1 MATERSMEIPRRL
14 LDQYF
19 QTTPYPYTRHHLDS
33 YNQFLETDLPTIIQS
48 QNPLIVVKDLIP
60 GTNTYEYKVEVY
72 IGGLEGKA
80 LHLGTPTLQHMAGE
94 EVRLLFP
101 NEARLRNLTY
111 AAGLYADI
119 LIRVT
124 FASEVKDDKPIVR
137 EVTLPQFPLV
147 QVPVMLHS
155 KACLLSGKPSEFLQS
170 VGECPYD
177 QGGYFII
184 NGTEKIL
191 ITHQEQAFNTL
202 YIQNQEAD
210 PQIATYSSISCL
222 SPETRQVRRVTF
234 AIVRK
239 SEALQVGLPFVRKA
253 IPICILFRALGLE
266 SDEEITRAIVA
277 SMDVEELKLLEPFLI
292 ACFTDAYP
300 ILDTYSAIEY
310 IKTLTKGFGEA
321 HVLDIIQN
329 QMFSHVP
336 GPVTDPGARAAFLGD
351 CVRKIYRVYIGLDAK
366 TDRDDV
372 RNQRCLVS
380 GFLTQMLFQGV
391 YKNWSK
397 AVGRAIDEEYNY
409 NKSVYKGESFMNIFA
424 ESNSAA
430 IFKNCG
436 KTVDMMTKGLMRGFK
451 GKWGS
456 GVGEDKAGVLQA
468 LSRLSYIDFM
478 SHCRRVVLEF
488 DTGMKLTGPRQLHTS
503 QYGYFCTNETPGG
516 SSIGIT
522 KNLSVLAA
530 ISTPTPTKVF
540 LEWLLRRGFMIR
552 VGDATGALKA
562 MAVPILINNGLVGY
576 TLSANELTRL
586 VKLLKWTGCLSATI
600 GVAFFIR
607 DRRILI
613 NFDEGRPMRP
623 LLHMAPWTYLK
634 YPKDK
639 LAGKGTVWR
648 DMIMGSLPQTLD
660 HGLSWTGF
668 VDPLKEKV
676 GLSMSEYIEY
686 LTPYSG
692 LIEYVDPYEHNETFV
707 VNFLEQA
714 TNETTHVE
722 IHPSTIMSAIT
733 SLIPFS
739 HHNQSVRNQLG
750 DSQSK
755 QGISVYASN
764 AQLRY
769 DNQAHVLTNGSP
781 PLVRTLY
788 YDYLGQG
795 RLPYGTNI
803 ILAMGMFQGYNQ
815 EDGIVIN
822 HDALQRGLFNTIHYR
837 SYNVF
842 EEDDEK
848 AKTRTRIANP
858 KSVPA
863 WTDLKP
869 GMDYS
874 QLDERGIVKIGAFVD
889 ENTVIVGRTME
900 LPNGSL
906 ADASEAAQV
915 WTHGR
920 VESVVVLVNNKG
932 LRTVKI
938 RCVEYRVPELGDK
951 FSNRHGQKGTI
962 GMVVRSHDLPRT
974 AAGIVPDMIMNT
986 HAIPSRMT
994 IGHVIEMVMG
1004 KIAANVGAVADGT
1017 AFTDDGRLTKQMN
1030 NALEQ
1035 LGFERYG
1042 NEILYDGTSGKQ
1054 LKTDLFIGPIF
1065 SMRLK
1070 HMVEDKW
1077 NARGKGRREQRTHQ
1091 PTGGRGAQG
1100 GLRIGEMER
1109 DAILGHGISAFT
1121 NESYMLRSDG
1131 TSFNV
1136 CKGCGTIPIENPKT
1150 GLFVCPLCTGPVNYI
1165 GNGPS
1170 DLELIPPTRKTMV
1183 APVTIE
1189 MPYAFKLLCQ
1199 ELETYMNIG
1208 MRIMTEKDLLR
1219 LNGISKADLPALT
1232 EDEKQRGAVSL
1243 PERILPE
1250 TAVPEY
1256 RAPEEEPLEADPDLL
1271 MKLGVVPPVV
1281 PRVSDADDTVVNGT
1295 GTLRSN
1301 IDIAASVAQAQ
1312 QQGQSAVP
1320 GTLVQT
1326 DKGPMF
1332 QPNPTTVTVMPP
1344 ARSIQVV
1351 GDAEPLVADEEL
1363 TAPEPMAAPMATP
1376 MATPMAAPM
1385 AAPVAAPMTA
1395 TNIIPQVL
1403 PQQPIG
1409 QPQMGQPQMGQ
1420 PQMGQ
1425 PQMGQPQMGGGYG
1438 PFYMGPNYSPYPP
1451 QYYQQNGGYPGVNM
1465 GSGPAVYTQPS
1476 SAQVFTSGVP
1486 GAPPTIAINTDGQ
1499 TMGQFASPMNGIR
1512 PQRSNI
1518 TLKRS
1523 SNKPFGSEQP
1533 SSDSN
1538 IRVTVTKG
1546 S

>member
-1 MATERSMEIPRRL
+1 MEIPRRL

-19 QTTPYPYTRHHLDS
+19 QTTSYPYTRHHLDS
-33 YNQFLETDLPTIIQS
+33 YNQFLETDLPTIIKS
-48 QNPLIVVKDLIP
+48 QNPLIIVKDLIP
-60 GTNTYEYKVEVY
+60 GTNTYEYTVEIF
-72 IGGLEGKA
+72 IGGVDGKN
-80 LHLGTPTLQHMAGE
+80 LRLGTPTLQHMGGE

-119 LIRVT
+119 TIRVT
-124 FASEVKDDKPIVR
+124 FAHALEGQPKSR

-147 QVPVMLHS
+147 QIPVMLHS
-155 KACLLSGKPSEFLQS
+155 KACLLNGKPNEFLES

-210 PQIATYSSISCL
+210 PQITTYSSISCL

-239 SEALQVGLPFVRKA
+239 TEALQVGLPFVRKP
-253 IPICILFRALGLE
+253 IPVCILFRALGLE

-277 SMDVEELKLLEPFLI
+277 SMDVEELTLLEPYLI

-321 HVLDIIQN
+321 HVLDIIHN

-336 GPVTDPGARAAFLGD
+336 DSPGARAAYLGD
-351 CVRKIYRVYIGLDAK
+351 CVKKIYRVYIGLDNK
-366 TDRDDV
+366 VDRDDV

-409 NKSVYKGESFMNIFA
+409 NKGVYRGESFMNIFA
-424 ESNSAA
+424 ESNAAA
-430 IFKNCG
+430 IFKNPG
-436 KTVDMMTKGLMRGFK
+436 KTVDMMTAGLMRGFK

-456 GVGEDKAGVLQA
+456 GVGNDKVGVLQP

-488 DTGMKLTGPRQLHTS
+488 DTGMKLTGPRHLHTS

-516 SSIGIT
+516 ASIGIT
-522 KNLSVLAA
+522 KNLSVLTT
-530 ISTPTPTKVF
+530 ISTPTPTNEF
-540 LEWLLRRGFMIR
+540 LAWLFKRGFILR
-552 VGDATGALKA
+552 IADATGELRA
-562 MAVPILINNGLVGY
+562 MAVPVLINNGLVGY

-586 VKLLKWTGCLSATI
+586 IKLLKWTGCLSASV
-600 GVAFFIR
+600 GAAFFIR

-623 LLHMAPWTYLK
+623 LLHMEPWTASR
-634 YPKDK
+634 YPKDR
-639 LAGKGTVWR
+639 LAATGTTWR

-660 HGLSWTGF
+660 NDLSWVGF
-668 VDPLKEKV
+668 VDPLKEREGVTMK
-676 GLSMSEYIEY
+676 EYIEY
-686 LTPYSG
+686 LNPYSG
-692 LIEYVDPYEHNETFV
+692 LIEYVDPYEHNETFI

-764 AQLRY
+764 AQMRY
-769 DNQAHVLTNGSP
+769 DNQAHILANGSP

-822 HDALQRGLFNTIHYR
+822 HDALQRGLFNSIHYR
-837 SYNVF
+837 SYNIF
-842 EEDDEK
+842 EEDDDK
-848 AKTRTRIANP
+848 AKTRIRIANP
-858 KSVPA
+858 KSIPA

-874 QLDERGIVKIGAFVD
+874 HLDDRGIVKVGAYVD
-889 ENTVIVGRTME
+889 ENTVLVGRTME
-900 LPNGSL
+900 LPNGKL

-932 LRTVKI
+932 LRTVKV
-938 RCVEYRVPELGDK
+938 RCVEFREPELGDK

-974 AAGIVPDMIMNT
+974 MSGIVPDMIMNT

-1004 KIAANVGAVADGT
+1004 KIAANVGAISDGT

-1035 LGFERYG
+1035 LGFEKFG

-1054 LKTDLFIGPIF
+1054 LLTDMFIGPIF

-1121 NESYMLRSDG
+1121 HESYMLRSDG

-1136 CKGCGTIPIENPKT
+1136 CKGCGTIPIENPKS

-1165 GNGPS
+1165 GSGSS

-1208 MRIMTEKDLLR
+1208 MRIITEKDQLR
-1219 LNGISKADLPALT
+1219 LNGISKYDLPPPT
-1232 EDEKQRGAVSL
+1232 EEEKARGAVEL
-1243 PERILPE
+1243 PQRVLPE
-1250 TAVPEY
+1250 TAVPQY
-1256 RAPEEEPLEADPDLL
+1256 REPEEGVTEADPELL
-1271 MKLGVVPPVV
+1271 MKLGALPPAT
-1281 PRVSDADDTVVNGT
+1281 PRVSGADDVVVAGT
-1295 GTLRSN
+1295 DMKGS
-1301 IDIAASVAQAQ
+1301 IDIAAATALAA
-1312 QQGQSAVP
+1312 AVP
-1320 GTLVQT
+1320 GVVPGSLVQT
-1326 DKGPMF
+1326 AQGPMF

-1351 GDAEPLVADEEL
+1351 GEPEPLVADEEL
-1363 TAPEPMAAPMATP
+1363 GAAPQ
-1376 MATPMAAPM
+1376 APLQQ
-1385 AAPVAAPMTA
+1385 AQQQQAVTA
-1395 TNIIPQVL
+1395 TGVIPQMM
-1403 PQQPIG
+1403 PQQMMPQQMMPQQMMPQQMMPQQGG
-1409 QPQMGQPQMGQ
+1409 QYFQPYQ
-1420 PQMGQ
+1420 P
-1425 PQMGQPQMGGGYG
+1425 
-1438 PFYMGPNYSPYPP
+1438 
-1451 QYYQQNGGYPGVNM
+1451 YQQYVYPGVNM
-1465 GSGPAVYTQPS
+1465 SSMPTVYAASMPSPAQLY
-1476 SAQVFTSGVP
+1476 TSGVP

-1499 TMGQFASPMNGIR
+1499 TMQQFAAPQGPR

-1518 TLKRS
+1518 TLKR
-1523 SNKPFGSEQP
+1523 NKNIPFGSESEKP
-1533 SSDSN
+1533 SSDAN
-1538 IRVTVTKG
+1538 LRVTVTKG
-1546 S
+1546 T

>member
-1 MATERSMEIPRRL
+1 MEIPRRL

-19 QTTPYPYTRHHLDS
+19 QTTAYPYTRHHLDS
-33 YNQFLETDLPTIIQS
+33 YNQFLENDLPTIIKS
-48 QNPLIVVKDLIP
+48 QNPLIIVKDLIP
-60 GTNTYEYKVEVY
+60 GTNTYQYKVEIFV
-72 IGGLEGKA
+72 GGLDGSA
-80 LHLGTPTLQHMAGE
+80 LRLGTPTLQHMGGE

-119 LIRVT
+119 LVRVT
-124 FASEVKDDKPIVR
+124 FATSATAAGVPGGEPIIK
-137 EVTLPQFPLV
+137 ETMLPQFPLC
-147 QVPVMLHS
+147 QIPVMLHS
-155 KACLLSGKPSEFLQS
+155 KACLLSGKPNEFLES

-184 NGTEKIL
+184 NGTEKVL

-210 PQIATYSSISCL
+210 PKITTYSSISCL

-234 AIVRK
+234 AIIRK
-239 SEALQVGLPFVRKA
+239 TEALQVGLPFVRKA
-253 IPICILFRALGLE
+253 IPVCILFRALGVE
-266 SDEEITRAIVA
+266 SDEDITRCIIA
-277 SMDVEELKLLEPFLI
+277 SMDKDELKLMEPYLV

-300 ILDTYSAIEY
+300 ILNTYTAIEY

-321 HVLDIIQN
+321 HVLDIIHN

-336 GPVTDPGARAAFLGD
+336 DSPGARAVYLGD
-351 CVRKIYRVYIGLDAK
+351 CVRKIFRVYLGLDGK
-366 TDRDDV
+366 TDRDDT

-380 GFLTQMLFQGV
+380 GFLTQTLFQGV

-409 NKSVYKGESFMNIFA
+409 NRGVYKGESFMNIFA
-424 ESNSAA
+424 ESNTYH
-430 IFKNCG
+430 IFKSPKVKG
-436 KTVDMMTKGLMRGFK
+436 VVQTEMMTSGLMRGFK

-456 GVGEDKAGVLQA
+456 GLGEDKAGVLQP

-516 SSIGIT
+516 ASIGIT
-522 KNLSVLAA
+522 KNLSVLAT
-530 ISTPTPTKVF
+530 ISTPTPTGPF
-540 LEWLLRRGFMIR
+540 TEWLFKRGFVLR
-552 VGDATGALKA
+552 VADATGPLRA
-562 MAVPILINNGLVGY
+562 MAVPVFINNGIIGY
-576 TLSANELTRL
+576 SLSANELVRI
-586 VKLLKWTGCLSATI
+586 VKLLKWTGCLSASV

-613 NFDEGRPMRP
+613 NFDEGRPGRP
-623 LLHMAPWTYLK
+623 LLHMEPWGTGR
-634 YPKDK
+634 YPKEK
-639 LAGKGTVWR
+639 LAARGTVWR
-648 DMIMGSLPQTLD
+648 DMIMGSLPQAAD
-660 HGLSWTGF
+660 HGLSWVGF
-668 VDPLKEKV
+668 MDPLKERTGTTMK
-676 GLSMSEYIEY
+676 EYIDY

-714 TNETTHVE
+714 NEETTHVE
-722 IHPSTIMSAIT
+722 VHPSTILSAIT

-764 AQLRY
+764 AHMRY
-769 DNQAHVLTNGSP
+769 DNQAHILTNGSP

-803 ILAMGMFQGYNQ
+803 ILAMGMFAGYNQ

-837 SYNVF
+837 SYNIF
-842 EEDDEK
+842 EEDDDK

-858 KSVPA
+858 TSIPA
-863 WTDLKP
+863 WTDMKP

-874 QLDERGIVKIGAFVD
+874 QLDERGIVKVGSYVD
-889 ENTVIVGRTME
+889 ENTILVGRTME
-900 LPNGSL
+900 LPNGKL
-906 ADASEAAQV
+906 ADASESVQV

-920 VESVVVLVNNKG
+920 VESIVVLVNNKG

-938 RCVEYRVPELGDK
+938 RCVEYRMPELGDK

-974 AAGIVPDMIMNT
+974 MSGIVPDMIMNT

-994 IGHVIEMVMG
+994 IGHVIEMVTG

-1017 AFTDDGRLTKQMN
+1017 PFTDDGRLTKQMN

-1035 LGFERYG
+1035 LGFEKFG
-1042 NEILYDGTSGKQ
+1042 NEVMYDGTSGKQ
-1054 LKTDLFIGPIF
+1054 LLTDIFIGPIF

-1136 CKGCGTIPIENPKT
+1136 CKGCGTIPIENQKT
-1150 GLFVCPLCTGPVNYI
+1150 GLFVCPLCTGPVSYI
-1165 GNGPS
+1165 GSGAQ
-1170 DLELIPPTRKTMV
+1170 DLELVPPTRKTMV
-1183 APVTIE
+1183 APVTLE
-1189 MPYAFKLLCQ
+1189 MPYAFKLLAQ

-1208 MRIMTEKDLLR
+1208 MRIMTEKDVLK
-1219 LNGISKADLPALT
+1219 LNGVSKEDLPPMTAEERT
-1232 EDEKQRGAVSL
+1232 ARGVVVL
-1243 PERILPE
+1243 PTRVLPE

-1256 RAPEEEPLEADPDLL
+1256 RTPTDEGPVDADPDLL
-1271 MKLGVVPPVV
+1271 MKLGALPPAT
-1281 PRVSDADDTVVNGT
+1281 PRVSDEGDIVVDGKGDPATVASAIAVATAAATKAADGT
-1295 GTLRSN
+1295 GAPVSG
-1301 IDIAASVAQAQ
+1301 A
-1312 QQGQSAVP
+1312 
-1320 GTLVQT
+1320 LVQT
-1326 DKGPMF
+1326 EMGPMF
-1332 QPNPTTVTVMPP
+1332 QPNPTTVTVLPP

-1351 GDAEPLVADEEL
+1351 GEPEALVADEDL
-1363 TAPEPMAAPMATP
+1363 TAAQAQAPSPKTEIQAGP
-1376 MATPMAAPM
+1376 Q
-1385 AAPVAAPMTA
+1385 PVRQTGGFQA
-1395 TNIIPQVL
+1395 TNVIPQ
-1403 PQQPIG
+1403 
-1409 QPQMGQPQMGQ
+1409 MM
-1420 PQMGQ
+1420 
-1425 PQMGQPQMGGGYG
+1425 
-1438 PFYMGPNYSPYPP
+1438 P
-1451 QYYQQNGGYPGVNM
+1451 QYYMPQQQQMMPYPYGYMPQQQQMYQGVNM
-1465 GSGPAVYTQPS
+1465 GQAPAVYAQPMP
-1476 SAQVFTSGVP
+1476 SAQVFSSGVP
-1486 GAPPTIAINTDGQ
+1486 GAPPTIAVPTDDMSMQRFSSGQ
-1499 TMGQFASPMNGIR
+1499 SGQQGPKPMRGSAPGTRRRSP
-1512 PQRSNI
+1512 SN
-1518 TLKRS
+1518 
-1523 SNKPFGSEQP
+1523 NQQEDGSGSGQG
-1533 SSDSN
+1533 SSDAN
-1538 IRVTVTKG
+1538 IVIRVIKG
-1546 S
+1546 E

>member
-1 MATERSMEIPRRL
+1 MERSMEIPRKL

-33 YNQFLETDLPTIIQS
+33 YNQFLESDLPSIIKS
-48 QNPLIVVKDLIP
+48 QNPLIILKDLIQSKKESDP
-60 GTNTYEYKVEVY
+60 STYEYKVEIF
-72 IGGLEGKA
+72 IGGVDGSA
-80 LHLGTPTLQHMAGE
+80 LSLGTPTIQQVGLDNTSADI
-94 EVRLLFP
+94 RLLFP
-101 NEARLRNLTY
+101 NEARLRDLTY

-124 FASEVKDDKPIVR
+124 FGSELNEEGKPVVR
-137 EVTLPQFPLV
+137 EVILKQFPLV
-147 QVPVMLHS
+147 QIPVMLHS
-155 KACLLSGKPSEFLQS
+155 KACLLHGKPSEFLQS
-170 VGECPYD
+170 VGECPQD
-177 QGGYFII
+177 HGGYFII
-184 NGTEKIL
+184 AGTEKIL

-202 YIQNQEAD
+202 YTQNQEAD
-210 PQIATYSSISCL
+210 PLIANYSSISCL
-222 SPETRQVRRVTF
+222 SSETRQIRRITF
-234 AIVRK
+234 GLVRK
-239 SEALQVGLPFVRKA
+239 TTALQVGLPFVRKA
-253 IPICILFRALGLE
+253 IPVCILFRALGIE
-266 SDEEITRAIVA
+266 SDHDILQLIVP
-277 SMDVEELKLLEPFLI
+277 SMDPDELKILEPFMI

-300 ILDTYSAIEY
+300 ILDTYSAIQY
-310 IKTLTKGFGEA
+310 IKTLTKGFGEE
-321 HVLDIIQN
+321 HVLDIIHN
-329 QMFSHVP
+329 QLFIHVP
-336 GPVTDPGARAAFLGD
+336 DNVGARAAALGD
-351 CVRKIYRVYIGLDAK
+351 FVRKIYRVYLGLDTK

-409 NKSVYKGESFMNIFA
+409 NKSIYVGANFMNIFA
-424 ESNSAA
+424 ESSSAA
-430 IFKNCG
+430 IFKNPA
-436 KTVDMMTKGLMRGFK
+436 KTFDFMTKGLMRGFK

-456 GVGEDKAGVLQA
+456 GVGKDKVGVLQP

-488 DTGMKLTGPRQLHTS
+488 DTGMKLTGPRHLHTS

-516 SSIGIT
+516 ASIGIT
-522 KNLSVLAA
+522 KNLSVLTSV
-530 ISTPTPTKVF
+530 STPTPTKDFV
-540 LEWLLRRGFMIR
+540 EWLFRRGFLLP
-552 VGDATGALKA
+552 VADTAGDLRA
-562 MAVPILINNGLVGY
+562 MAVPVLVNNGLVGY
-576 TLSANELTRL
+576 TLVANELTKMI
-586 VKLLKWTGCLSATI
+586 KLLKWTGCLSHSV
-600 GVAFFIR
+600 GVVFFIR
-607 DRRILI
+607 DRRILL
-613 NFDEGRPMRP
+613 NFDEGRPLRP
-623 LLHMAPWTYLK
+623 LLHMEPWTGTT
-634 YPKDK
+634 YPKEK
-639 LAGKGTVWR
+639 LAVKGSTWR
-648 DMIMGSLPQTLD
+648 DMIMGFLPQTQEN
-660 HGLSWTGF
+660 GLSWVGF
-668 VDPLKEKV
+668 VDPLKDKQ
-676 GLSMSEYIEY
+676 GPIPMKEYMEY
-686 LTPYSG
+686 LTPYSS
-692 LIEYVDPYEHNETFV
+692 LIEYVDPYEHNESFM

-714 TNETTHVE
+714 MAETTHVE

-764 AQLRY
+764 AQMRF
-769 DNQAHVLTNGSP
+769 DNQAHILTNGSP

-795 RLPYGTNI
+795 KMPYGTNI

-837 SYNVF
+837 SYTVF
-842 EEDDEK
+842 EEDDEL
-848 AKTRTRIANP
+848 AKTKTRIANP
-858 KSVPA
+858 KAIPA

-874 QLDERGIVKIGAFVD
+874 QLDERGIVTVGAIVD
-889 ENTVIVGRTME
+889 ENTVLVGRTMI
-900 LPNGSL
+900 LPNGSI

-920 VESVVVLVNNKG
+920 VEEVVILVNNKG

-938 RCVEYRVPELGDK
+938 RCVEYREPELGDK

-974 AAGIVPDMIMNT
+974 VSGIVPDMIMNT

-1150 GLFVCPLCTGPVNYI
+1150 GLFICPLCTGPVSFV
-1165 GNGPS
+1165 GSSVS
-1170 DLELIPPTRKTMV
+1170 DMELIPPTRKTMV

-1219 LNGISKADLPALT
+1219 LNGISKEDLGPVSI
-1232 EDEKQRGAVSL
+1232 EDGTRVDGKIVLKERKL
-1243 PERILPE
+1243 PEY
-1250 TAVPEY
+1250 TVPEF
-1256 RAPEEEPLEADPDLL
+1256 REVDEVLKPSAELL
-1271 MKLGVVPPVV
+1271 AKLGVPSILPNEQIVEPVSEEAR
-1281 PRVSDADDTVVNGT
+1281 P
-1295 GTLRSN
+1295 L
-1301 IDIAASVAQAQ
+1301 DIAKALETIQAQ
-1312 QQGQSAVP
+1312 QATVP
-1320 GTLVQT
+1320 GSMIQT
-1326 DKGPMF
+1326 AQGKAF
-1332 QPNPTTVTVMPP
+1332 QPNPITIFPSAQPM
-1344 ARSIQVV
+1344 QVQT
-1351 GDAEPLVADEEL
+1351 DEFEDL
-1363 TAPEPMAAPMATP
+1363 TPQAPQAQQAGPQAPQAQQAVP
-1376 MATPMAAPM
+1376 QQVSQVPQQ
-1385 AAPVAAPMTA
+1385 VTA
-1395 TNIIPQVL
+1395 TSEIPQLL
-1403 PQQPIG
+1403 PQAPQVAQAT
-1409 QPQMGQPQMGQ
+1409 QPQQ
-1420 PQMGQ
+1420 
-1425 PQMGQPQMGGGYG
+1425 GGY
-1438 PFYMGPNYSPYPP
+1438 YMMP
-1451 QYYQQNGGYPGVNM
+1451 YQQSGQTVNM
-1465 GSGPAVYTQPS
+1465 GPPVVYSQQPS
-1476 SAQVFTSGVP
+1476 PAQLFTSGIG
-1486 GAPPTIAINTDGQ
+1486 GAPPTFAIDTSAPVMGGFLNTS
-1499 TMGQFASPMNGIR
+1499 MGPDAR
-1512 PQRSNI
+1512 RSNI
-1518 TLKRS
+1518 TLKRNRVS
-1523 SNKPFGSEQP
+1523 FGSQSAQEQ
-1533 SSDSN
+1533 SSSSGSQSDAGM
-1538 IRVTVTKG
+1538 RVTVVKG
-1546 S
+1546 N

>member
-1 MATERSMEIPRRL
+1 
-14 LDQYF
+14 
-19 QTTPYPYTRHHLDS
+19 
-33 YNQFLETDLPTIIQS
+33 
-48 QNPLIVVKDLIP
+48 
-60 GTNTYEYKVEVY
+60 
-72 IGGLEGKA
+72 
-80 LHLGTPTLQHMAGE
+80 
-94 EVRLLFP
+94 
-101 NEARLRNLTY
+101 
-111 AAGLYADI
+111 
-119 LIRVT
+119 
-124 FASEVKDDKPIVR
+124 
-137 EVTLPQFPLV
+137 
-147 QVPVMLHS
+147 MLHS
-155 KACLLSGKPSEFLQS
+155 KACLLNNKPNEFLES

-184 NGTEKIL
+184 GGTEKIL

-202 YIQNQEAD
+202 YIQNQETD
-210 PQIATYSSISCL
+210 PQIANYSSISCL

-234 AIVRK
+234 AIIRK
-239 SEALQVGLPFVRKA
+239 SEALHVGLPFVRKT
-253 IPICILFRALGLE
+253 IPVCVLFRALGLE
-266 SDEEITRAIVA
+266 SDEEITRAIVP
-277 SMDVEELKLLEPFLI
+277 SMNPEELKLLEPFLI
-292 ACFTDAYP
+292 SCFTDAYP

-321 HVLDIIQN
+321 HVLDVIHN

-336 GPVTDPGARAAFLGD
+336 DSPGARAVYLGD
-351 CVRKIYRVYIGLDAK
+351 CVKKIYRVYLGLDGK
-366 TDRDDV
+366 TDRDDT

-424 ESNSAA
+424 ESNAA
-430 IFKNCG
+430 SIFKNPM
-436 KTVDMMTKGLMRGFK
+436 KNVDMMTAGLMRGFR

-456 GVGEDKAGVLQA
+456 GLGEDKSGVLQA

-522 KNLSVLAA
+522 KNLSVLAM
-530 ISTPTPTKVF
+530 ISTPTPTSGF
-540 LEWLLRRGFMIR
+540 MDWLFKRGFVMR
-552 VGDATGALKA
+552 VAEATGTLRA
-562 MAVPILINNGLVGY
+562 MAVPVFINNGLVGY
-576 TLSANELTRL
+576 TLSANELTRV
-586 VKLLKWTGCLSATI
+586 VKLFKWTGCLSASVGI
-600 GVAFFIR
+600 AFFIR

-613 NFDEGRPMRP
+613 NFDEGRPGRP
-623 LLHMAPWTYLK
+623 LLHMEPWK
-634 YPKDK
+634 AGFYPKEK
-639 LAGKGTVWR
+639 LAAKGTTWR
-648 DMIMGSLPQTLD
+648 DMIMGYLPQTQE
-660 HGLSWTGF
+660 HGLSWVGF
-668 VDPLKEKV
+668 VDPLKERD
-676 GLSMSEYIEY
+676 GISMKEYIDY
-686 LTPYSG
+686 LTPYSS
-692 LIEYVDPYEHNETFV
+692 LIEYVDPYEHNESYI

-714 TNETTHVE
+714 TSETTHVE
-722 IHPSTIMSAIT
+722 VHPSTIMSAIT

-764 AQLRY
+764 AHMRY
-769 DNQAHVLTNGSP
+769 DNQAHILTNGSP

-788 YDYLGQG
+788 YDYLGEG
-795 RLPYGTNI
+795 RLPYGTNV

-822 HDALQRGLFNTIHYR
+822 YDALQRGLFNSIHYR

-848 AKTRTRIANP
+848 AKVRTRIANP
-858 KSVPA
+858 KFVPG

-874 QLDERGIVKIGAFVD
+874 QLDDSGIVKVGSYVD
-889 ENTVIVGRTME
+889 ENTVIVGKTIE
-900 LPNGSL
+900 LPNGKIGDS
-906 ADASEAAQV
+906 SETAQV

-938 RCVEYRVPELGDK
+938 RCVEYRMPELGDK

-974 AAGIVPDMIMNT
+974 ISGIVPDMIMNT

-994 IGHVIEMVMG
+994 IGHVIEMTMG
-1004 KIAANVGAVADGT
+1004 KIAANIGAVADGT

-1035 LGFERYG
+1035 LGFEKYG

-1054 LKTDLFIGPIF
+1054 LTTDLFIGPIF

-1121 NESYMLRSDG
+1121 HESYMLRSDG
-1131 TSFNV
+1131 VSFRV
-1136 CKGCGTIPIENPKT
+1136 CKGCGTIPIENLRT
-1150 GLFVCPLCTGPVNYI
+1150 GLFVCPLCSGPVNYI
-1165 GNGPS
+1165 GSGS
-1170 DLELIPPTRKTMV
+1170 TDLELVPPTRKTMI

-1219 LNGISKADLPALT
+1219 LNGVNKDDLPPPT
-1232 EDEKQRGAVSL
+1232 EEEKARGKIVL
-1243 PERILPE
+1243 PERVLPE
-1250 TAVPEY
+1250 TVVPEY
-1256 RAPEEEPLEADPDLL
+1256 REPEEGPTEASPELL
-1271 MKLGVVPPVV
+1271 MKLGAIPTVA
-1281 PRVSDADDTVVNGT
+1281 PRVSDENELVVNGS
-1295 GTLRSN
+1295 GAGSG
-1301 IDIAASVAQAQ
+1301 IQGAIAAATQVA
-1312 QQGQSAVP
+1312 SAPQPGMVP
-1320 GTLVQT
+1320 GSLVQT
-1326 DKGPMF
+1326 PQGPVF
-1332 QPNPTTVTVMPP
+1332 QPNPTTVTVVPP

-1351 GDAEPLVADEEL
+1351 GEPEELVADEYLGEK
-1363 TAPEPMAAPMATP
+1363 APT
-1376 MATPMAAPM
+1376 
-1385 AAPVAAPMTA
+1385 VTA
-1395 TNIIPQVL
+1395 TGAIPQVL
-1403 PQQPIG
+1403 PQQ
-1409 QPQMGQPQMGQ
+1409 QF
-1420 PQMGQ
+1420 
-1425 PQMGQPQMGGGYG
+1425 GGGMPQGFPQQYPQGFPQQQFGGGMSQGFPQPYAQPYAQQYPQQYG
-1438 PFYMGPNYSPYPP
+1438 INMSPN
-1451 QYYQQNGGYPGVNM
+1451 
-1465 GSGPAVYTQPS
+1465 PAVYASSIPQP
-1476 SAQVFTSGVP
+1476 AQMYTSGVP
-1486 GAPPTIAINTDGQ
+1486 GAPPVISVPTDDL
-1499 TMGQFASPMNGIR
+1499 TMQQYAMPQGPR
-1512 PQRSNI
+1512 PQRANT
-1518 TLKRS
+1518 TLRRRTA
-1523 SNKPFGSEQP
+1523 PPQFGSSHQY
-1533 SSDSN
+1533 SSGDQYGSSSESGN
-1538 IRVTVTKG
+1538 TSQGAGVQITVIKG
-1546 S
+1546 N

>member
-1 MATERSMEIPRRL
+1 MANISERSMEIPRRL

-19 QTTPYPYTRHHLDS
+19 QTTQYPYTRHHLDS
-33 YNQFLETDLPTIIQS
+33 YNQFLETDLPTIIKS
-48 QNPLIVVKDLIP
+48 QNPLIIVKDLIP
-60 GTNTYEYKVEVY
+60 GTNNYEYKVEIF
-72 IGGLEGKA
+72 IGGVDGTGLR
-80 LHLGTPTLQHMAGE
+80 LGTPSLQHMGGE

-119 LIRVT
+119 VVRVT
-124 FASEVKDDKPIVR
+124 FGSEMKEGKPVTR
-137 EVTLPQFPLV
+137 EITLPQFPLV
-147 QVPVMLHS
+147 QIPIMLHS
-155 KACLLSGKPSEFLQS
+155 KGCLLSGKPTEFLES

-184 NGTEKIL
+184 SGTEKIL

-210 PQIATYSSISCL
+210 PQITTYSSISCL

-239 SEALQVGLPFVRKA
+239 SEALHVGLPFVRKP
-253 IPICILFRALGLE
+253 IPVCILFRALGLE
-266 SDEEITRAIVA
+266 SDEEITRAIVS
-277 SMDVEELKLLEPFLI
+277 SMNKDELTLLEPYLI
-292 ACFTDAYP
+292 ACFTDSYP

-321 HVLDIIQN
+321 HVLDIIHN
-329 QMFSHVP
+329 QLFSHVP
-336 GPVTDPGARAAFLGD
+336 ESPGARAAYLGD
-351 CVRKIYRVYIGLDAK
+351 CVRKIYRVYMGLDSK

-391 YKNWSK
+391 YKTWSK
-397 AVGRAIDEEYNY
+397 AVGRAVDEEYNY

-424 ESNSAA
+424 ENNVTA
-430 IFKNCG
+430 IFKNPG
-436 KTVDMMTKGLMRGFK
+436 KTVEMLTKGLMRGFK

-456 GVGEDKAGVLQA
+456 GVGEDKVGVLQP
-468 LSRLSYIDFM
+468 LSRLSFIDFM

-488 DTGMKLTGPRQLHTS
+488 DTGMKLTGPRHLHTS

-516 SSIGIT
+516 ASIGVT
-522 KNLSVLAA
+522 KNLSVLATV
-530 ISTPTPTKVF
+530 STPTPIREF
-540 LEWLLRRGFMIR
+540 LSWLFRRGFILR
-552 VGDATGALKA
+552 IADATGTLRA
-562 MAVPILINNGLVGY
+562 MAVPVLINNGLVGY
-576 TLSANELTRL
+576 TLAANELTRL
-586 VKLLKWTGCLSATI
+586 VKLLKWTGCLSASV

-607 DRRILI
+607 DRRILL
-613 NFDEGRPMRP
+613 NFDEGRPLRP
-623 LLHMAPWTYLK
+623 LLHMEPWKAMT

-639 LAGKGTVWR
+639 LAAKGTTWR
-648 DMIMGSLPQTLD
+648 SMIMGTLPQTLD
-660 HGLSWTGF
+660 NDMSWVGF
-668 VDPLKEKV
+668 VDPLKEREGVTMK
-676 GLSMSEYIEY
+676 EYIEY
-686 LTPYSG
+686 LNPYSG
-692 LIEYVDPYEHNETFV
+692 LIEYVDPYEHNETFI
-707 VNFLEQA
+707 VNYLEQA

-733 SLIPFS
+733 TLIPFS

-764 AQLRY
+764 AQMRY
-769 DNQAHVLTNGSP
+769 DNQAHILANGSP

-795 RLPYGTNI
+795 KLPYGTNI

-837 SYNVF
+837 SYTVF

-848 AKTRTRIANP
+848 AKVKTRISNP
-858 KSVPA
+858 KSVPS

-874 QLDERGIVKIGAFVD
+874 QLDEQGIVKVGTMVD
-889 ENTVIVGRTME
+889 ETTVLVGLMME
-900 LPNGSL
+900 LPNGKI

-920 VESVVVLVNNKG
+920 VESIVILVNNKG
-932 LRTVKI
+932 LRTVKV
-938 RCVEYRVPELGDK
+938 RCVEFREPELGDK

-974 AAGIVPDMIMNT
+974 ISGIVPDMIMNT

-1004 KIAANVGAVADGT
+1004 KIAANVGAISDGT

-1035 LGFERYG
+1035 LGFEKFG

-1054 LKTDLFIGPIF
+1054 LMTDMFIGPIF

-1121 NESYMLRSDG
+1121 HESYMLRSDG

-1150 GLFVCPLCTGPVNYI
+1150 GLFICPLCTGPVSYI
-1165 GNGPS
+1165 GSGPS
-1170 DLELIPPTRKTMV
+1170 DLELIPPTRKSMV

-1208 MRIMTEKDLLR
+1208 MRIMTEKDLLI
-1219 LNGISKADLPALT
+1219 LNGISRGDLPPLT
-1232 EDEKQRGAVSL
+1232 EEERARGTIELPQRVL
-1243 PERILPE
+1243 PEF
-1250 TAVPEY
+1250 TVPEY
-1256 RAPEEEPLEADPDLL
+1256 REPEEGVVDADPELL
-1271 MKLGVVPPVV
+1271 MKLGALPPAT
-1281 PRVSDADDTVVNGT
+1281 PRVSDANDIVVSGNGLGLGTATAINIANATALAQT
-1295 GTLRSN
+1295 GPS
-1301 IDIAASVAQAQ
+1301 QAV
-1312 QQGQSAVP
+1312 VP
-1320 GTLVQT
+1320 GSLVQT
-1326 DKGPMF
+1326 AHGPMF
-1332 QPNPTTVTVMPP
+1332 QPAPTTVTVTPP

-1351 GDAEPLVADEEL
+1351 GEPEPLLADEDLGQGIPATGVIPEIL
-1363 TAPEPMAAPMATP
+1363 PRQPMLQPIQQPMPPQPMPQQPMPQQFAPQQFIQQPMPQQFAPQQFAPQQFAPQQFAPQQGGYYQPYPQQYPGLNMNSVPTVYAAPMAS
-1376 MATPMAAPM
+1376 
-1385 AAPVAAPMTA
+1385 VA
-1395 TNIIPQVL
+1395 QL
-1403 PQQPIG
+1403 
-1409 QPQMGQPQMGQ
+1409 
-1420 PQMGQ
+1420 
-1425 PQMGQPQMGGGYG
+1425 Y
-1438 PFYMGPNYSPYPP
+1438 
-1451 QYYQQNGGYPGVNM
+1451 
-1465 GSGPAVYTQPS
+1465 
-1476 SAQVFTSGVP
+1476 TSGVP

-1499 TMGQFASPMNGIR
+1499 TMQQFAAPQGPR

-1518 TLKRS
+1518 TLKR
-1523 SNKPFGSEQP
+1523 NKNVSFGSGFDSDKP

-1538 IRVTVTKG
+1538 LRVTVTKG
-1546 S
+1546 N